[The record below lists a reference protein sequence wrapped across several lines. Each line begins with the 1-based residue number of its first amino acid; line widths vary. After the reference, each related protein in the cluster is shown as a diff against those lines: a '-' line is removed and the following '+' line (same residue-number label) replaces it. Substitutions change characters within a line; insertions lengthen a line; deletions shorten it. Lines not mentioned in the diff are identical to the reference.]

1 MEQSP
6 VLGPIF
12 HARVI
17 SECDHHV
24 PSPTTLHLLL
34 GLSSVLFL
42 LDYFFVLSAYSHT
55 IARGASVQIVFGFEV
70 SGSLTPL
77 IVLIRCTLVCDPSRL
92 SYFNSDEVHP
102 SHH

>member
-17 SECDHHV
+17 GKYLKILKSHYAYF
-24 PSPTTLHLLL
+24 L

-42 LDYFFVLSAYSHT
+42 FDYLFILAAYNHT
-55 IARGASVQIVFGFEV
+55 ISRGASVQIVFGFEV
-70 SGSLTPL
+70 
-77 IVLIRCTLVCDPSRL
+77 
-92 SYFNSDEVHP
+92 
-102 SHH
+102 